1 MLRFLSLLAKKIGVI
16 RRVLTQYPDLINK
29 GVFMCPKKR
38 IDFGGEI
45 SRMQPVILREVSK
58 KHVFTIIKAGLTF
71 PQITILD
78 FVKEKGEC
86 KMGDL
91 ADALNM
97 TMSAV
102 TGIVDKMIK
111 LKLVKRRR
119 SQKDRRIV
127 RVAFLKKGRDMVSLM
142 NKERREAIN
151 NLFSAFTDAEKM
163 EYLRLVRKMYNDI
176 RKEK

>member
-1 MLRFLSLLAKKIGVI
+1 
-16 RRVLTQYPDLINK
+16 
-29 GVFMCPKKR
+29 MCPKKR
-38 IDFGGEI
+38 IDFGGEV
-45 SRMQPVILREVSK
+45 SKMQSVILREVTK
-58 KHVFTIIKAGLTF
+58 KHMLTIVKAGLTF

-78 FVKEKGEC
+78 FVKEKGAC

-111 LKLVKRRR
+111 LKLVKRER

-127 RVAFLKKGRDMVSLM
+127 SVAFLKKGRDTVRLM
-142 NKERREAIN
+142 NKERRAAIN
-151 NLFSAFTDAEKM
+151 NLFSAFTNAEKM
-163 EYLRLVRKMYNDI
+163 EYLRLVKKMYNDL

>member
-1 MLRFLSLLAKKIGVI
+1 
-16 RRVLTQYPDLINK
+16 
-29 GVFMCPKKR
+29 MCPEKR

-45 SRMQPVILREVSK
+45 SRMQPIMLREVSK
-58 KHVFTIIKAGLTF
+58 KHMLTIVKAGLTF

-111 LKLVKRRR
+111 LKLVKRER

-127 RVAFLKKGRDMVSLM
+127 RVAFLKKGRDTVRLI

-151 NLFSAFTDAEKM
+151 NLFSAFTDEEKM
-163 EYLRLVRKMYNDI
+163 EYLRLVKKMYNGLG
-176 RKEK
+176 RKNE